1 MNIIFTKRADCRDC
15 HRCVRTCPTKA
26 IGVEK
31 GQARVIV
38 ELCIM
43 CGLCVRSCPQQ
54 AKVVVDN
61 TDTVREWL
69 LLKERVYVSLA
80 PSFAAAFD
88 GIKPRQIITALYKAG
103 FYKVEETAIG
113 ARIVAEQYKQ
123 YMLDESRPITI
134 SSCCPVAVKI
144 VEKHFPQLIPL
155 LSPTVSPMIAHARL
169 IRAQQRD
176 NVRIVFIGPCFGKI
190 TEALELFGVDA
201 VLTFQ
206 QLSRLLTMQ
215 RVDIGQ
221 VSEEECPSLSK
232 MNTRM
237 FAVSQGV
244 LKSFLSA
251 QQMYTQDVISAEG
264 VEQCFGLFDAIS
276 RGEIQPRFVEV
287 MACVG
292 GCIGG
297 PGFDGKICTVARR
310 SNIVKYSRSCSD
322 LAVMDPLP
330 DDLKLQRNYKERT
343 VSKDMPTEQQIKDIL
358 AQTRKL
364 TIADEKNCGGC
375 GYNTCREKA
384 IAVFQGIAEVE
395 MCLPYMRMRAE
406 SVSNIIVNYSVSGMI
421 VVDENMIIREF
432 NPAAERMFKTSCE
445 QIRGFPLSLVI
456 DDTEYYE
463 AVQTNKNLCP
473 SCVEY
478 PELDLIT
485 DQKIIP
491 VKQHGIVIGI
501 ISDVT
506 EREKRA
512 KELKKVKEQAIQ
524 KATEIVNKQMLVAQ
538 EIAGLLGETT
548 AETKVALLE
557 LISLYR
563 NKEER

>member
-1 MNIIFTKRADCRDC
+1 LNIIFTKLADCRDC

-26 IGVEK
+26 IGVEN
-31 GQARVIV
+31 GQARVID

-54 AKVVVDN
+54 AKVIVDN

-69 LLKERVYVSLA
+69 QLGERVLISLA
-80 PSFAAAFD
+80 PSFAAAFND
-88 GIKPRQIITALYKAG
+88 FKPWQVFAALHKAG
-103 FYKVEETAIG
+103 FHKVEETAFG
-113 ARIVAEQYKQ
+113 ALLVAEQYKQ
-123 YMLDESRPITI
+123 YMQDDSRPITI
-134 SSCCPVAVKI
+134 SSCCPVAVNI
-144 VEKHFPQLIPL
+144 VEKHFPQLISI

-169 IRAQQRD
+169 LRAKEQD
-176 NVRIVFIGPCFGKI
+176 NVRVVFVGPCFAKI
-190 TEALELFGVDA
+190 TEALEQRGVDA

-206 QLSRLLTMQ
+206 QLRRLLQQQ
-215 RVDIGQ
+215 RVVI
-221 VSEEECPSLSK
+221 EELTEEGCPNLTK
-232 MNTRM
+232 LNTRM

-264 VEQCFGLFDAIS
+264 VEQCFGLFEAIS
-276 RGEIQPRFVEV
+276 RGEIRPRFVEV

-297 PGFDGKICTVARR
+297 PGIDSSVCTVARR
-310 SNIVKYSRSCSD
+310 SKTVQYSRSCCAPKEWES
-322 LAVMDPLP
+322 VPEINMH
-330 DDLKLQRNYKERT
+330 RRYTERT
-343 VSKDMPTEQQIKDIL
+343 SAKEVPTEEQIKEIL
-358 AQTRKL
+358 AQTRKF
-364 TIADEKNCGGC
+364 TTADEKNCGGC
-375 GYNTCREKA
+375 GYNTCRDKA
-384 IAVFQGIAEVE
+384 IAVFQGMAEME

-406 SVSNIIVNYSVSGMI
+406 SLANIIVHYSVSGMI

-432 NPAAERMFKTSCE
+432 NPAAERMFETSCS
-445 QIRGFPLSLVI
+445 QIRGYPLALVM
-456 DDTEYYE
+456 DDTDYIK
-463 AVQTNKNLCP
+463 AAATNKTLRIP
-473 SCVEY
+473 CVEY
-478 PELDLIT
+478 PQLNLIT

-491 VKQHGIVIGI
+491 VKQHGIVIGMI
-501 ISDVT
+501 HDVT

-512 KELKKVKEQAIQ
+512 KELEKVKDQAIQ

-548 AETKVALLE
+548 AETKAALLE

-563 NKEER
+563 GKEGR